1 MDYDSFDGKPVIE
14 AIGDGVERW
23 WVIVEW
29 SSH

>member
-1 MDYDSFDGKPVIE
+1 MDYDGFDGKPVIE